1 MLKNSKNLLKYLFS
15 NEGYETTMEKASDIH
30 YNIFIALACFIV
42 YIVLSSV
49 LNILGGG
56 WINAYKA
63 IILNFL
69 LLFHLTKPEI
79 LSAVAITAPFVNNK
93 NAAKGEKQSFVE
105 KIRLLSENVIV
116 AAEAYKKIAC
126 HLLLIAS
133 VTDLALSVIP
143 IKSNPN
149 IVVIIILCGM
159 VAIYADVVWEW
170 ETKIFRKSTYLLL
183 VIAVIL
189 NVALLVPEPLY
200 RYLFDWA
207 PSDISV
213 KMMEKKIENA
223 ENRGVLIKGIKAIW
237 DAGNDAAEKLRLEKE
252 IERLKASIAQKAT
265 EAESGNEGGNENTLT
280 LQYLR
285 TLHPFNGKGMGTT
298 MYTAEF
304 GTDYKKGD
312 LLVVSCSKDSLVWLD
327 GEGGGWLHPDPDG
340 RKKITTMTH
349 GPGHILM
356 QVPKGKN
363 ANIEVWRYLP
373 L

>member
-15 NEGYETTMEKASDIH
+15 KEGYDTAMEKASDIH
-30 YNIFIALACFIV
+30 YKIFIALAYFIV
-42 YIVLSSV
+42 YIILSSI

-79 LSAVAITAPFVNNK
+79 LSAVATTAPFVENK
-93 NAAKGEKQSFVE
+93 NVVKGEKQSFVE

-116 AAEAYKKIAC
+116 AAEAYKKIVC

-133 VTDLALSVIP
+133 VTDLALSVVP
-143 IKSNPN
+143 IKYNPN
-149 IVVIIILCGM
+149 IVAIIILCGM

-200 RYLFDWA
+200 RYLFNWA
-207 PSDISV
+207 PSDISIE
-213 KMMEKKIENA
+213 KIEKKEK
-223 ENRGVLIKGIKAIW
+223 GVLVNGVISAYKAI
-237 DAGNDAAEKLRLEKE
+237 NDAADKARLEAEIAALRL
-252 IERLKASIAQKAT
+252 AAQKAT
-265 EAESGNEGGNENTLT
+265 EESKNKGAGNDKTMT

-312 LLVVSCSKDSLVWLD
+312 LLIVSCSKDSLVWLD

-356 QVPKGKN
+356 QVPKGKT